1 MTLTANQIRCLL
13 AVLALAR
20 MEEDVASKDVAKLL
34 GVSKPSVH
42 KALDILV
49 DKGLLEKKP
58 YSTSRLTQS
67 GHDLAVRL
75 EARKERLFLLF
86 SQTYG
91 LSLDESSLAATV
103 LLSSLKDES
112 LDKLDSAVQI
122 TS

>member
-1 MTLTANQIRCLL
+1 MMLTANQIRCLL

-58 YSTSRLTQS
+58 YSTSRLTRT
-67 GHDLAVRL
+67 GYDLAVRL